1 MLYQLM
7 NKNTVVATYKEEKR
21 IDDFRY
27 TEVERID
34 PYLPYG
40 FIDIND
46 WIDGRAIAKHRTSI
60 EKLMRELG
68 LTTRHNFIGM
78 IHCLSLTD
86 TFWMKREDEALTW
99 DDVSLYRNPFDD
111 IIARIAFDGTGMY
124 GRRNSP
130 TSPEFATSGSFAK
143 CWIREDG
150 QISLLKRGSTGYAN
164 AGFEPYSE
172 KLASD
177 LLDAAKNRPRS
188 LFAASIP
195 QKARQQMPPVHIGTR
210 GIRLRSP
217 LFRGSFRCRRHARL
231 RRRTRH

>member
-27 TEVERID
+27 TEIERID

-68 LTTRHNFIGM
+68 LTTRHDFVGM
-78 IHCLSLTD
+78 IRCLSLTD

-111 IIARIAFDGTGMY
+111 VIALIAFDGTGMY
-124 GRRNSP
+124 GRQNSP
-130 TSPEFATSGSFAK
+130 ISPEFVCKMLDSRRRADFTFEARFHWLCERGVRTVFREAR
-143 CWIREDG
+143 IRPA
-150 QISLLKRGSTGYAN
+150 RRC
-164 AGFEPYSE
+164 
-172 KLASD
+172 
-177 LLDAAKNRPRS
+177 KNRPRS

-195 QKARQQMPPVHIGTR
+195 QKARLQMPPVHIGTR

-217 LFRGSFRCRRHARL
+217 LFRGSFRCRRHACL
-231 RRRTRH
+231 RRRTRR

>member
-99 DDVSLYRNPFDD
+99 DDVSFYRD
-111 IIARIAFDGTGMY
+111 RK
-124 GRRNSP
+124 S
-130 TSPEFATSGSFAK
+130 
-143 CWIREDG
+143 
-150 QISLLKRGSTGYAN
+150 
-164 AGFEPYSE
+164 
-172 KLASD
+172 
-177 LLDAAKNRPRS
+177 
-188 LFAASIP
+188 
-195 QKARQQMPPVHIGTR
+195 VV
-210 GIRLRSP
+210 
-217 LFRGSFRCRRHARL
+217 
-231 RRRTRH
+231 